1 MRNSKRYPKSRSRRL
16 GVLAATG
23 AMSLFAASAVADAPR
38 SARILEGRSMAG
50 VSLDRSVSLAATGD
64 RVRSGVLAKWGVM
77 RGGSCFEGT
86 NCSWDATAGGSVE
99 VILAARNSHV
109 QRIAT
114 TAPEWR
120 TAGGIRLG
128 STTSALR
135 RVYGRRIVRRTT
147 CGLNG
152 FGGQSRGFVLNG
164 RHHGERRFT
173 FFELSRSGRRVSRL
187 WIGRGRVAPNAV
199 C

>member
-50 VSLDRSVSLAATGD
+50 VSLARAVSLAATGD
-64 RVRSGVLAKWGVM
+64 RFRSGVLAGWGLIH
-77 RGGSCFEGT
+77 GGSCFEGT

-99 VILAARNSHV
+99 VILDARNSHV

-120 TAGGIRLG
+120 TARGIRLG

-135 RVYGRRIVRRTT
+135 RVYGRRVVRRTT

>member
-1 MRNSKRYPKSRSRRL
+1 VRNSKRYPKFRSCRL
-16 GVLAATG
+16 GVIVVTG
-23 AMSLFAASAVADAPR
+23 AMSLFASPAVADAPR

-50 VSLDRSVSLAATGD
+50 VSLDRAVSLAATGD
-64 RVRSGVLAKWGVM
+64 RVRSGVLAGWGVM

-99 VILAARNSHV
+99 VILNARNSHV

-114 TAPEWR
+114 TAPGWR
-120 TAGGIRLG
+120 TAAGIRIG

-135 RVYGRRIVRRTT
+135 RAYGRRIARRTT

-152 FGGQSRGFVLNG
+152 FGGQNRGFVLNG

-187 WIGRGRVAPNAV
+187 WIARGRVAPATV